1 MVSVKVQP
9 WVACCDGVVVI
20 LSRYL
25 SAAQYLLSASG
36 KHEFGGEGKLVK
48 GAGHEGTRASEQRD
62 VRAVWSRRLGREVVR
77 TLSTAASAGP
87 SVSR

>member
-9 WVACCDGVVVI
+9 WAACRDGIVTM

-25 SAAQYLLSASG
+25 AAAQYLLSASG
-36 KHEFGGEGKLVK
+36 KHEFGGEGKFMK
-48 GAGHEGTRASEQRD
+48 GTGHEGTPASEQRD